1 MQKLQRSMQDKEN
14 KILAEK
20 DILSNL
26 VGELSE
32 VVRSHKQRIKELMF
46 LNKQQDSML
55 QNQTIILQNKV
66 SKFNCIF

>member
-1 MQKLQRSMQDKEN
+1 MQDKEK

-20 DILSNL
+20 DVLSNL

-32 VVRSHKQRIKELMF
+32 VVRSHKLRIKELMF
-46 LNKQQDSML
+46 LNKQQDAML

-66 SKFNCIF
+66 SSMFNFRFFVSLR